1 MIKYPKNLNKKE
13 LISYFKKNRL
23 IGMLKLKTSEF
34 TPDLNDLYRLH
45 QFIILNKR
53 TTVLEF
59 GTGWSTLII
68 KHALSINEKKY
79 KKRIL
84 ELRRGSP
91 FELFVVENKKKYLNL
106 AKKRNRKNF
115 GNLKKTHFLF
125 SNCQMTTFNGKFASE
140 YKKLPKCNP
149 DFIYLDGPNPFTVK
163 KKVYDFNL
171 KHKDLMPM
179 SCDILKFEH
188 FLIPGTIILIDGR
201 TANANFLRKN
211 FQRNWSYKHDRK
223 HDQSIFILKDKS
235 LGPVTDIQLSF
246 YNKK

>member
-91 FELFVVENKKKYLNL
+91 FELFVVENKKK
-106 AKKRNRKNF
+106 
-115 GNLKKTHFLF
+115 
-125 SNCQMTTFNGKFASE
+125 
-140 YKKLPKCNP
+140 
-149 DFIYLDGPNPFTVK
+149 
-163 KKVYDFNL
+163 
-171 KHKDLMPM
+171 
-179 SCDILKFEH
+179 
-188 FLIPGTIILIDGR
+188 GR
-201 TANANFLRKN
+201 
-211 FQRNWSYKHDRK
+211 
-223 HDQSIFILKDKS
+223 
-235 LGPVTDIQLSF
+235 
-246 YNKK
+246 